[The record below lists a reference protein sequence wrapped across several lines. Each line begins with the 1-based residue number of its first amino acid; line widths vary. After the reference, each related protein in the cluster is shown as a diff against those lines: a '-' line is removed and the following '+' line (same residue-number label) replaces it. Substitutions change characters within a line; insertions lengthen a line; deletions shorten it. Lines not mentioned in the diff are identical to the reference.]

1 MGIFKKKN
9 DEELAAVYREKGF
22 YSEEYIQVFRSRHP
36 KMNSDDHCTL
46 CEIYAEMGRFEDA
59 RNELFAVRPGMIL
72 DDITTGQQLY
82 CHILLSMCSG
92 RYKDA
97 YSTFRD
103 NARFLDRFMSNPVRS
118 RIAGD
123 YYSSVASLIAL
134 FSGKSTVSATS
145 GSETGVNALAEAEN
159 SSDSSSEKA
168 SSSDNSASSSKG
180 FAAAFFGSTKK
191 GDAASEVRKYM
202 ARLREWCDI
211 FPKHRILLDIT
222 EVALLFA
229 QNKEEAEDAA
239 AKCRTNILDF
249 SGFEYE
255 WQRDYFLKKLDRA
268 TRLMLSE

>member
-59 RNELFAVRPGMIL
+59 QNELFAVRPGMIL

-123 YYSSVASLIAL
+123 YYSSVASLLAL
-134 FSGKSTVSATS
+134 FSSKSTA
-145 GSETGVNALAEAEN
+145 SEP
-159 SSDSSSEKA
+159 SDPSQNFKS
-168 SSSDNSASSSKG
+168 
-180 FAAAFFGSTKK
+180 AFFGSTKK

-239 AKCRTNILDF
+239 AKCRANILDF

-268 TRLMLSE
+268 TRLTLSE